1 MARAGGWARA
11 RSRTP
16 STARPYGKREFRLGA
31 FPFETLKRREEPTT
45 FIDHARVPR
54 FPKRADFF
62 ARALFGD
69 LGKTVQDNAKNA
81 HYVMKSPI
89 GACARRALGALL
101 LLQFGEARGPVSAS
115 TADARRNADNL
126 KAASYFLGVD
136 AVGLCK

>member
-1 MARAGGWARA
+1 MPGATSASAPT
-11 RSRTP
+11 RSRR
-16 STARPYGKREFRLGA
+16 SSGA
-31 FPFETLKRREEPTT
+31 TSPTT
-45 FIDHARVPR
+45 FIDHDRVPR

-69 LGKTVQDNAKNA
+69 LGKAVQDDARNA

-115 TADARRNADNL
+115 TARPGSATPTT
-126 KAASYFLGVD
+126 
-136 AVGLCK
+136 